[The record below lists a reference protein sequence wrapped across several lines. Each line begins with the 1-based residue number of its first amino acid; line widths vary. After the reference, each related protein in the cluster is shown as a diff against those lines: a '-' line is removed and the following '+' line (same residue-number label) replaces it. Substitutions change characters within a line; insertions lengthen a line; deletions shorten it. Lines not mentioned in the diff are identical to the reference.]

1 MNHSKRAVMNVEKTE
16 NGFVVVKEHYTEE
29 DIREIQCFCFDRDK
43 ASTEAERIQ
52 NEIDPEH
59 NEWKVTYESVEII
72 R

>member
-1 MNHSKRAVMNVEKTE
+1 MGNES
-16 NGFVVVKEHYTEE
+16 
-29 DIREIQCFCFDRDK
+29 DK

-59 NEWKVTYESVEII
+59 NEWKVTCEPIEII

>member
-1 MNHSKRAVMNVEKTE
+1 MNHSERAVMNVEKNE

-29 DIREIQCFCFDRDK
+29 DIRENQCFCFDRDK
-43 ASTEAERIQ
+43 ASAEAERIQ

-59 NEWKVTYESVEII
+59 NEWKVSYEPVEII